1 MRIRKVKVTKEKR
14 ISMAYEVP
22 NKKGSWDEFT
32 FVCSDE
38 PRSEFYTALAVL
50 AEHVIEMCE
59 LPAAYLEK
67 IKVRGVSFSFG
78 GENDTMGAT
87 ISAAMELLKSHPDL
101 NINTPHKAVEMYNP
115 ETPEDDMQ
123 LLSDKCIKALSELI
137 TECEAYI
144 KGDRAQG
151 SLFPEENIAVR
162 TDDHATEEVS
172 QLN

>member
-1 MRIRKVKVTKEKR
+1 MRIRKVKVTKEKK
-14 ISMAYEVP
+14 ISMAYEVR
-22 NKKGSWDEFT
+22 NKKGGWDEFT
-32 FVCSDE
+32 FICADE
-38 PRSEFYTALAVL
+38 PRSEFHTALEVL
-50 AEHVIEMCE
+50 AEHVIDMCE
-59 LPAAYLEK
+59 LPPAYLEK

-87 ISAAMELLKSHPDL
+87 ISAAMELQNSHPDL

-123 LLSDKCIKALSELI
+123 LLSGKCIEALSELI

-151 SLFPEENIAVR
+151 SLFPVEEQI
-162 TDDHATEEVS
+162 TEVDSTEIGIV
-172 QLN
+172 N

>member
-14 ISMAYEVP
+14 ISMAYEIP
-22 NKKGSWDEFT
+22 NKKGNWDEFT
-32 FVCSDE
+32 FVCADE
-38 PRSEFYTALAVL
+38 PRPEFITALATL

-59 LPAAYLEK
+59 LPTAYLEK

-87 ISAAMELLKSHPDL
+87 ISAAMELQNSHPDL

-115 ETPEDDMQ
+115 ETPKDDMQ
-123 LLSDKCIKALSELI
+123 LLSGKCIEALSELI
-137 TECEAYI
+137 TECEAYV

-151 SLFPEENIAVR
+151 SLFSEDQISDNNTP
-162 TDDHATEEVS
+162 EEVS

>member
-38 PRSEFYTALAVL
+38 PRQEFFTALAVL

-87 ISAAMELLKSHPDL
+87 ISASMVLINSHPDL

-115 ETPEDDMQ
+115 ETPEDYMQ
-123 LLSDKCIKALSELI
+123 LLSGECIEALSELI

-144 KGDRAQG
+144 KGERAQG
-151 SLFPEENIAVR
+151 SLFPVEEQIA
-162 TDDHATEEVS
+162 EVDS
-172 QLN
+172 TAIGIVN